1 MVENVD
7 DREHRLPTLAVVS
20 SDNYLPLRTQNFIC
34 SLILFEDVALPKQN

>member
-20 SDNYLPLRTQNFIC
+20 SDNYLPLRTQNLIC
-34 SLILFEDVALPKQN
+34 SLILCDDAALPKQN